1 MTLKEQILTALKD
14 GPMSDR
20 ELTDKLLGI
29 RAPQQSI
36 NQMCRQLAEKG
47 IITRTEPPIKNILA
61 TTEYIAPKIKKENT
75 THLSEEAVKEILND
89 YLIGQGWQTDVA
101 WGSKHGIDIDARQN
115 SERWIIE
122 VKGSGSLNPMRVNYF
137 ISILGETLQRM
148 DNPDA
153 RYSIALP
160 DLKQFRNLWSR
171 LPALAKQRT
180 TIDIIFVSEDG
191 TIDFVK

>member
-36 NQMCRQLAEKG
+36 NQTCRQLADKG
-47 IITRTEPPIKNILA
+47 IIKRTEPPIKNILA
-61 TTEYIAPKIKKENT
+61 MTDYTPTKIKKENT
-75 THLSEEAVKEILND
+75 SLLSEEAVKKILND

-101 WGSKHGIDIDARQN
+101 WGGKHGIDIDARRN

-148 DNPDA
+148 DSPHA

-160 DLKQFRNLWSR
+160 DLQQFRNLWSR

-191 TIDFVK
+191 SIDFVK